1 MPIRTKPW
9 PALAGI
15 IGPIAFAITFTILG
29 FVRNGYSPKREH
41 ISDLGATGTD
51 LAILQDINFIIA
63 GLLILVLAIGMFR
76 LSEFGKGAKTGSGF
90 VAIIGLGLVGSGI
103 FSADP
108 RDLQESTSAGG
119 LHDLF
124 GIIAFLSAFIAMF
137 VMSRSLP
144 RDKYWRALRMPSL
157 VWGIVT
163 FALLVLFIAS
173 DPVDNTSSD
182 LVSWTGVIQRAF
194 VGVFLLWIVVM
205 ALALFKRADTE
216 SEILP

>member
-1 MPIRTKPW
+1 MPNRTMFR

-15 IGPIAFAITFTILG
+15 IEPTAFAITFTILG
-29 FVRNGYSPKREH
+29 LVRDGYSLKAEQ

-76 LSEFGKGAKTGSGF
+76 LSEFGKRAKTGSGF
-90 VAIIGLGLVGSGI
+90 VALIGLGLVASGI

-124 GIIAFLSAFIAMF
+124 GIITFLSAFTAMF

-144 RDKYWRALRMPSL
+144 RYKYWQTLRVPSL
-157 VWGIVT
+157 VWGVVT
-163 FALLVLFIAS
+163 FALLALFIAS
-173 DPVDNTSSD
+173 DPVENTSE
-182 LVSWTGVIQRAF
+182 LVSWTGAIQWAF
-194 VGVFLLWIVVM
+194 AGAFLLWIVVM
-205 ALALFKRADTE
+205 ALALFRRADTE
-216 SEILP
+216 SAILP